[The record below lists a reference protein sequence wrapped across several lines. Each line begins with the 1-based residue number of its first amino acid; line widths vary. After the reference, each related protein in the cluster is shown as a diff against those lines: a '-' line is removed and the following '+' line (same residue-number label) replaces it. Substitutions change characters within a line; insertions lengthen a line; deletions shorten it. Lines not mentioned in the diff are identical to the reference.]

1 MSYFIKQLGDKDCG
15 FTCVKMLLSI
25 YYHNKDYLYY
35 PFPNIESRSSLRELM
50 HFAKKEEMI
59 LAASRVVEKEEILKF
74 KSKKPFLAPINK
86 ENNLHIISNSY

>member
-35 PFPNIESRSSLRELM
+35 PLPNIESRSSLRELM
-50 HFAKKEEMI
+50 HFAKKEET
-59 LAASRVVEKEEILKF
+59 LKEALKRLEKLKD
-74 KSKKPFLAPINK
+74 
-86 ENNLHIISNSY
+86 YM